1 MFLKKSDEVETME
14 KIAEKRNANHYYLK
28 ISIPNNENYYGKRIK
43 LFNRGKL
50 IWGIEIERGPNGYP
64 IEYRNIIV
72 PDNNVLDYQLNDMSI
87 EYAIDISETQFSTS
101 EQDEYDL
108 KYKVKEEDGLYFAKH
123 GNEINPRKILV
134 TFPGFGPSTTRI
146 SYAISSMTSFSTNQI
161 IMDNMLIVA
170 MQDRYYSAGNYMLE
184 TDFGEALYPRFCRM
198 IQKLLTQYQLQEED
212 LIFFGAS
219 KGGNIALRYFEN
231 FTKGH
236 LIISAAQLHLL
247 YYFQSKPFFRNNLFH
262 VYKNIQ
268 DNTREL
274 LKRYIE
280 QNASVNFLYTD
291 NDELSNYGITNM
303 LTGTTSFRKYRIA
316 GAHGA
321 ITNKAMITIEHLVT
335 RLVEQSNE
343 VKPLDYTNFE
353 FYREDNRLYAK
364 CEIPMLKT
372 CQMDVNM
379 YLGFQDEDK
388 RLMLLQNITRIEN
401 TAYFI
406 AKEDEYIDLDYDFS
420 KPVKTCVLYMLNRS
434 GEVYKAKIDYP
445 LEQSQFHTFPNNL
458 DFNQPQGM
466 FDYVVINK
474 NNKVKYTLEYQKSG
488 KSETLY
494 IINDFPQQ
502 LANDSLYLK
511 IASATVYNEEN
522 LSILH
527 SRIAKKAKVKR
538 IVFHTNES
546 ILLTR
551 FDFVNKQFY
560 FHNLDTMH
568 LFQTEDAQLKYLQ
581 AELQFLQN
589 KNAITVTYDQ
599 KQHTL
604 DYIICEELG
613 LI

>member
-1 MFLKKSDEVETME
+1 ME
-14 KIAEKRNANHYYLK
+14 KITQKHTEYYYLK
-28 ISIPNNENYYGKRIK
+28 ISIPNNESYYGKRIK
-43 LFNRGKL
+43 LFNQEKL

-72 PDNNVLDYQLNDMSI
+72 QDKNELNYQLNDMTI
-87 EYAIDISETQFSTS
+87 EHTIEISNTRFSTP
-101 EQDEYDL
+101 EQDDYDL

-123 GNEINPRKILV
+123 GNEINPKKILV

-198 IQKLLTQYQLQEED
+198 IQKLLTQYQLSEED

-236 LIISAAQLHLL
+236 LIISAAQLHLH

-274 LKRYIE
+274 LERYIE
-280 QNASVNFLYTD
+280 QNASVDFLYTD

-343 VKPLDYTNFE
+343 VKLLDYTNFE

-434 GEVYKAKIDYP
+434 GEVYEAKIDYP

-466 FDYVVINK
+466 FDYVVINE
-474 NNKVKYTLEYQKSG
+474 NNKVKYTLQYRKLGQAENLHVV
-488 KSETLY
+488 SE
-494 IINDFPQQ
+494 FPVY
-502 LANDSLYLK
+502 LEMNTLYLK
-511 IASATVYNEEN
+511 IEFATAYNVEN

-527 SRIAKKAKVKR
+527 SRIAKKEKVRK
-538 IVFHTNES
+538 IVFQTNES
-546 ILLTR
+546 ILLSK
-551 FDFVNKQFY
+551 FDFVNKYFH
-560 FHNLDTMH
+560 FHNLNTEH
-568 LFQTEDAQLKYLQ
+568 LFPTEDAQLKYLQ
-581 AELQFLQN
+581 TELQFLQN
-589 KNAITVTYDQ
+589 KNAITATYDC
-599 KQHTL
+599 KQHTI
-604 DYIICEELG
+604 DYIVCEELG
-613 LI
+613 LIEGENNEKISI